1 MAEFLQAKD
10 NRRILHVDIDA
21 FYAQVE
27 MRDNP
32 ALRKVPL
39 GIGRDPDLHHG
50 HGVIATANY
59 IARRAGVHSA
69 MGSIEAKRAC
79 PNLVFVAPD
88 FEKYRSISGQI
99 HQIFHEFTDMIE
111 PVALDEAYLD
121 VTANKMAAPT
131 LAAQLRHRIWQE
143 TQLTCSVG
151 VSYNKVL
158 AKLGSEHHKPNGVT
172 VIPHELAQD
181 FVLNLPIKDFRG
193 VGKKTLEKFEKMGV
207 TDGRDLYA
215 MSLDELRVQFGSF
228 GDVLYWQAR
237 ATHFSP
243 VKDRS
248 VSQSVGKEST
258 FELALHDRS
267 EVEMTFKTLA
277 EKVVLNMKKKKLLGR
292 TLTVKIRD
300 DDFKTQT
307 KGMTQAVPF
316 ELDAAFL
323 ARQAMLIFDEAYP
336 DNFSIRLLGLTFSNI
351 VEQKYEAVSLFDS
364 L

>member
-1 MAEFLQAKD
+1 MSEFLQAKD
-10 NRRILHVDIDA
+10 HRRILHVDIDA

-32 ALRKVPL
+32 KLRQVPL
-39 GIGRDPDLHHG
+39 GIGRDPDQHHG

-59 IARRAGVHSA
+59 IARQSGVHSA
-69 MGSIEAKRAC
+69 MGAIEAKKAC

-88 FEKYRSISGQI
+88 FDKYRAISAQI
-99 HQIFHEFTDMIE
+99 HAIFHEFTDMIE

-121 VTANKMAAPT
+121 VSANKMAAPT
-131 LAAQLRHRIWQE
+131 LAAQLRHRIWEE
-143 TQLTCSVG
+143 THLTCSVG

-181 FVLNLPIKDFRG
+181 FMLKLPIRKFRG
-193 VGKKTLEKFEKMGV
+193 VGQKTLEKFEKLGV
-207 TDGRDLYA
+207 KDGRDLFA
-215 MSLDELRVQFGSF
+215 MSLDDLRVHFGSF

-248 VSQSVGKEST
+248 VRQSVGKEST
-258 FELALHDRS
+258 FEFALHDRAQI
-267 EVEMTFKTLA
+267 EAAFKDLA
-277 EKVVLNMKKKKLLGR
+277 EKVVTNMTKRKLLGR

-300 DDFKTQT
+300 DQFKTQT
-307 KGMTQAVPF
+307 KGITQPTTF
-316 ELDAAFL
+316 DLDPAFM
-323 ARQAMLIFDEAYP
+323 ARQAMLIFDELYP
-336 DNFSIRLLGLTFSNI
+336 DGFSIRLLGITFSNI
-351 VEQKYEAVSLFDS
+351 VEQKYEAVSLFDRF
-364 L
+364 

>member
-1 MAEFLQAKD
+1 MVEFLQARD

-32 ALRKVPL
+32 KLRKVPL
-39 GIGRDPDLHHG
+39 GIGRDPDRHHG

-59 IARRAGVHSA
+59 IARKSGVHSA
-69 MGSIEAKRAC
+69 MGSIEAKKVC

-88 FEKYRSISGQI
+88 FERYRAISGQI
-99 HQIFHEFTDMIE
+99 HQIFHEFTDTIE

-121 VTANKMAAPT
+121 VTDNKMAAPT

-181 FVLNLPIKDFRG
+181 FVLSLPIKDFRG
-193 VGKKTLEKFEKMGV
+193 VGKKTLEKFEKLGV
-207 TDGRDLYA
+207 KDGHDLYA
-215 MSLDELRVQFGSF
+215 MSLDELRVHFGSF

-243 VKDRS
+243 VKDRL
-248 VSQSVGKEST
+248 VRQSVGKEST
-258 FELALHDRS
+258 FEFALHNRS
-267 EVEMTFKTLA
+267 EVEMNFKTLA
-277 EKVVLNMKKKKLLGR
+277 DKVVANMKKKKLLGR

-307 KGMTQAVPF
+307 KGVTQVVPF
-316 ELDAAFL
+316 ELDAAFMV
-323 ARQAMLIFDEAYP
+323 RQAMLIFDETYP
-336 DNFSIRLLGLTFSNI
+336 EQFSVRLLGLTFSNI

>member
-1 MAEFLQAKD
+1 MTEFLQAVDHRK
-10 NRRILHVDIDA
+10 ILHVDIDA

-32 ALRKVPL
+32 KLKTVPL
-39 GIGRDPDLHHG
+39 GIGRDPDQHHG

-59 IARRAGVHSA
+59 LARKAGVHSA

-79 PNLVFVAPD
+79 PDLVFVAPD
-88 FEKYRSISGQI
+88 FDKYRQISVQI
-99 HQIFHEFTDMIE
+99 HAIYHEFTDTIE

-121 VTANKMAAPT
+121 VTENKMASPT

-143 TQLTCSVG
+143 TGLTCSVG

-172 VIPHELAQD
+172 VIPRELAQD
-181 FVLNLPIKDFRG
+181 FMLALPIKAFRG
-193 VGKKTLEKFEKMGV
+193 VGEKTLEKFQKLGV
-207 TDGRDLYA
+207 KDGRDLHA
-215 MSLDELRVQFGSF
+215 MSLDDLRVYFGSF

-248 VSQSVGKEST
+248 VRQSVGKEST
-258 FELALHDRS
+258 FEFALHDRQQ
-267 EVEMTFKTLA
+267 VEAAFKELA
-277 EKVVLNMKKKKLLGR
+277 EKVVQNMEKRKLLGR

-300 DDFKTQT
+300 DDFHTQT
-307 KGMTQAVPF
+307 KGITLADTFDLDPAFMT
-316 ELDAAFL
+316 
-323 ARQAMLIFDEAYP
+323 RQAMLIFDDCYP
-336 DNFSIRLLGLTFSNI
+336 DEFSVRLLGLTFSNI
-351 VEQKYEAVSLFDS
+351 VPQKYEAVTLF
-364 L
+364 

>member
-1 MAEFLQAKD
+1 MSEFLQAKD
-10 NRRILHVDIDA
+10 NRKILHVDIDA

-39 GIGRDPDLHHG
+39 GIGRDPDKHHG

-59 IARRAGVHSA
+59 VARKAGVHSA

-79 PNLVFVAPD
+79 PDLVFVAPD
-88 FEKYRSISGQI
+88 FDKYRRISGQI
-99 HQIFHEFTDMIE
+99 HAIFHEFTDTIE

-121 VTANKMAAPT
+121 VTENKMAAPT

-143 TQLTCSVG
+143 TKLTCSVG

-172 VIPHELAQD
+172 VIPHELAED
-181 FVLNLPIKDFRG
+181 FMLKLPIKDFRG
-193 VGKKTLEKFEKMGV
+193 VGKKTLLKFEKLGV
-207 TDGRDLYA
+207 KDGRDLKA
-215 MSLDELRVQFGSF
+215 MSLDDLRVYFGSF

-248 VSQSVGKEST
+248 VRQSVGKEST
-258 FELALHDRS
+258 FELAIHDRQA
-267 EVEMTFKTLA
+267 VEAAFKDLA
-277 EKVVLNMKKKKLLGR
+277 EKVVANMQKKKLLGR

-307 KGMTQAVPF
+307 KGLTLAGTFDLDPAFMT
-316 ELDAAFL
+316 
-323 ARQAMLIFDEAYP
+323 RQAMLIFDEAYP
-336 DNFSIRLLGLTFSNI
+336 EDFSVRLLGLTFSNI
-351 VEQKYEAVSLFDS
+351 IEQKYEAVSLFDQF
-364 L
+364 